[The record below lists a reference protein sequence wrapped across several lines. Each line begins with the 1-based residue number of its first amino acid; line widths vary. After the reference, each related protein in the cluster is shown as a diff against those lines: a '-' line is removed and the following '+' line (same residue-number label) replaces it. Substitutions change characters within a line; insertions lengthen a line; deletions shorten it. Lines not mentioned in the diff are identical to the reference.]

1 MMIVQE
7 PVQAAIW
14 HCLNHNDYSDAIFLS
29 ERLYAEVN
37 SEDSL
42 FLLATAYYRN
52 GQIDYAYNILKDQ
65 CTTSVQCRYLLGYCA
80 YELQKYAEAENAIC
94 ISVDCSTN
102 LNFDDLISEFGEH
115 AAFVLLLLAKVALKT
130 ERRPRALEAYK
141 RALKLNPFLW
151 SCFQTMCTMGDKPNV
166 NSYFNLGDLDSL
178 SHCHGSTT
186 ILPNQST
193 STLPPSQYTPS
204 TLPDLTP
211 PPPHILNNNVPI
223 DTQLLSP
230 TTTSLTSQLGNQPQL
245 PTLLL
250 SGVNKLAN
258 SGATTVGGGGFVC
271 TTPEQQMMTPLNAGL
286 GALCMSGLG
295 YLGATA
301 GRGKGIAG
309 GGGARFGYRMI
320 DNRGSPV
327 LSFDNPSS
335 LYQLGQSD
343 LYSITSSPPLS
354 SPQSTA
360 TLTDANE
367 QKSFTRKV
375 RALGN
380 LIGAGRRE
388 VASRDQKEQR
398 EQRSVECQQQGQG
411 QVAKGVPLFSQ
422 SLLNN
427 QSTTPGQQIVDNRGG
442 NLQAVRR
449 SSRLFSSSYSV
460 KENNKSPN
468 RSNKFATPK
477 SPPRKSK
484 VKVSKC
490 NLNEI
495 NSYLD
500 LNAKNGRILR
510 KEKNSNDSVTSVDS
524 GGNNKDRGNNITN
537 TSPMCFVNVLQVQKH
552 SAEGLMQLMR
562 DLGQAY
568 MHLCQY
574 NCSGTIDILHRLPS
588 RHHYTSWVQTVLA
601 LAHFETADYESCV
614 RYFSAVRAK
623 EPYRIEYMDVFS
635 TALWHLQREVALSAL
650 AQDLVHR
657 QRDNAITWIVH
668 GNCFSL
674 HKEHDTAIKF
684 LQRAVQVNP
693 QHAYAYTLLG
703 HEYITT
709 EELDKAM
716 SCYRNAIRLDPRHYN
731 AWFGIGTIYSKQE
744 RFQLAEMNYSTAL
757 SINTSS
763 SVIMCH
769 IAIVQHARKQIDA
782 ALATLSRAIAL
793 DSSNSLCRFQ
803 RGSIFF
809 TCGRYYDALQELER
823 LRELV
828 PQESLVYYLIGN
840 IHKKLGNTDLA
851 LQHFSWATDLDPKGA
866 SSQIKE
872 AFDPAAA
879 GPGFSD
885 MESPASPS
893 ADDES
898 NQQQESIP
906 FGGLNEDSDVSL

>member
-65 CTTSVQCRYLLGYCA
+65 CTTSVQCRYLLGHCA
-80 YELQKYAEAENAIC
+80 YELKKYSEAENAIC
-94 ISVDCSTN
+94 ISGDYNTSI
-102 LNFDDLISEFGEH
+102 NFDELVTEFGEH

-151 SCFQTMCTMGDKPNV
+151 SCFQAMCTMGEKPSV
-166 NSYFNLGDLDSL
+166 NSYFNLGELDSL
-178 SHCHGSTT
+178 SHCHGTTT
-186 ILPNQST
+186 ILPTQTT
-193 STLPPSQYTPS
+193 STLPITHYTPTPT
-204 TLPDLTP
+204 TLPDST
-211 PPPHILNNNVPI
+211 PPPHILNNNLTSISVPANVTDI
-223 DTQLLSP
+223 QQLLSP
-230 TTTSLTSQLGNQPQL
+230 PTTTTTNVM
-245 PTLLL
+245 
-250 SGVNKLAN
+250 SGVKG
-258 SGATTVGGGGFVC
+258 SFVGC
-271 TTPEQQMMTPLNAGL
+271 TTPEQTTPLNTVNP
-286 GALCMSGLG
+286 LCMSGLG
-295 YLGATA
+295 YLQSVANRKGFL
-301 GRGKGIAG
+301 GR
-309 GGGARFGYRMI
+309 GYRMI
-320 DNRGSPV
+320 DNKGSPV
-327 LSFDNPSS
+327 LSFDHPTTQVADNNI
-335 LYQLGQSD
+335 
-343 LYSITSSPPLS
+343 YSITPSAPP
-354 SPQSTA
+354 SPQSPSTP

-380 LIGAGRRE
+380 FIGGGGRKEGAPR
-388 VASRDQKEQR
+388 EQR
-398 EQRSVECQQQGQG
+398 EQRATEQGQG
-411 QVAKGVPLFSQ
+411 AKMAPLFHSQ

-427 QSTTPGQQIVDNRGG
+427 QSPQPGLQIVDNRAG

-500 LNAKNGRILR
+500 LNTKNGRILR
-510 KEKNSNDSVTSVDS
+510 KEKSSNESVASQDS

-537 TSPMCFVNVLQVQKH
+537 TATSPLCFANVLQVQKH

-568 MHLCQY
+568 IHLCQY
-574 NCSGTIDILHRLPS
+574 NCASTIDILHRLPS
-588 RHHYTSWVQTVLA
+588 RHHYTSWVQTLLA

-623 EPYRIEYMDVFS
+623 EPYRIEYMDIFS

-693 QHAYAYTLLG
+693 EHAYAYTLLG

-769 IAIVQHARKQIDA
+769 IAIVQHARKQVDT
-782 ALATLSRAIAL
+782 ALATLSRAINL
-793 DSSNSLCRFQ
+793 DSANPLCRFQ

-872 AFDPAAA
+872 AFDPAGTA
-879 GPGFSD
+879 GANNFSD